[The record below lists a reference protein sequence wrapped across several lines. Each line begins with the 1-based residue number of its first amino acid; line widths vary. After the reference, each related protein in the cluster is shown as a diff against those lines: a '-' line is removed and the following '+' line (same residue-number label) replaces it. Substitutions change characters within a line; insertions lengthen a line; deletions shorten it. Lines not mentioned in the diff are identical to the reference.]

1 MESKIEGNMTGKLTL
16 TGLQGPFSVEGA
28 VRSAKFESD
37 PKTIGHEDGSVELLA
52 PEAMTVTLEFSKVS
66 GFNVLDKQAPSTA
79 PKVPTHFGKTKDWV
93 KENVLRG
100 WRGPEGFG
108 VCDPGEDHVC
118 EVCGGRIKARTR
130 EHQEFCVAY
139 TDRGQAYG
147 EMRQYLH
154 IDCLTP
160 GVLLSKFTTLELPLT
175 YTPHDKQ
182 DSPLRAQQEAHLKD
196 TCTDILKRHT
206 IHGFVDGARKR
217 KERRLAD
224 AKALEAPEYRPEV
237 DDVVKIPGMP
247 GLATILKVVR
257 YESKP
262 YLLLKYRHEALG
274 DVEIKVYDISSLLL
288 AARGPLAIHSP
299 YTVTT
304 L

>member
-28 VRSAKFESD
+28 VRSAKFESE
-37 PKTIGHEDGSVELLA
+37 PKTTDHGDGTIELLT
-52 PEAMTVTLEFSKVS
+52 PDAMTVTLEFSNIS
-66 GFNVLDKQAPSTA
+66 DFNRIDKPVPNPA
-79 PKVPTHFGKTKDWV
+79 PKAPGHFGKTKDWV
-93 KENVLRG
+93 KENALRG

-130 EHQEFCVAY
+130 THQEFCVSY

-160 GVLLSKFTTLELPLT
+160 GVLRSKFTTLELPLT
-175 YTPHDKQ
+175 YAPHDKQ
-182 DSPLRAQQEAHLKD
+182 DSPLRAQQEANLMGLY
-196 TCTDILKRHT
+196 TDALKRSAIHT
-206 IHGFVDGARKR
+206 FVDGARRR

-224 AKALEAPEYRPEV
+224 TKALEAPEYRPEV
-237 DDVVKIPGMP
+237 GDVVEIPDMS
-247 GLATILKVVR
+247 LATILKVVK
-257 YESKP
+257 YDSKP

-274 DVEIKVYDISSLLL
+274 DVEIKVRDISKLIL